1 MSELKEKNETSKL
14 YNYKILNNTINDT
27 TKSKPLEKF
36 AFYFLILLL
45 FFFLLIFLSFIILLI
60 RRLFLIFLEKLRRI
74 KLQNEINKIMM
85 VDIFE
90 GRSPNIDSQ
99 NNGFHSINNDA
110 SLSDINS
117 SSGNVLS
124 EIYVYNSKDAN
135 EI

>member
-1 MSELKEKNETSKL
+1 MSELKAKNETSKL
-14 YNYKILNNTINDT
+14 YNYQILNNTINDT
-27 TKSKPLEKF
+27 TKSKPLGKF

-110 SLSDINS
+110 SLSDINC

-124 EIYVYNSKDAN
+124 EINVYNSKDAN

>member
-1 MSELKEKNETSKL
+1 
-14 YNYKILNNTINDT
+14 
-27 TKSKPLEKF
+27 
-36 AFYFLILLL
+36 
-45 FFFLLIFLSFIILLI
+45 
-60 RRLFLIFLEKLRRI
+60 
-74 KLQNEINKIMM
+74 MM

-110 SLSDINS
+110 SLSDINC

-124 EIYVYNSKDAN
+124 EINVYNSKDAN